1 MLLKIHPDNPQ
12 ERLLQQVIDCIKA
25 GGVII
30 YPTDTVY
37 GLGCDIYNQKA
48 IERICKIKEV
58 LPKQAQFSFVCS
70 DLSHLSNY
78 TKNVNTPIFR
88 LLKHCLPGPYT
99 FILEANKEVPRH
111 LKIKKDTIGIR
122 IPDHAITQ
130 QLISLLGHP
139 IMSMSLPPNE
149 WDSYE
154 TDPEEIW
161 QRFSKVVD
169 LVIDGGIG
177 QQQLSTII
185 DCTAENPLIL
195 REGAGAIPAS
205 II

>member
-1 MLLKIHPDNPQ
+1 MLLQIHPDNPQ

-48 IERICKIKEV
+48 IERICKIKEI

-78 TKNVNTPIFR
+78 SKNVSTPIFR

-99 FILEANKEVPRH
+99 FILEANKEVPKH

-122 IPDHAITQ
+122 VPKHTITQ
-130 QLISLLGHP
+130 QLISLLGGADINSP
-139 IMSMSLPPNE
+139 ETINALARAGYLPESRLYRGKPHYLKRRC
-149 WDSYE
+149 WSY
-154 TDPEEIW
+154 TS
-161 QRFSKVVD
+161 FHN
-169 LVIDGGIG
+169 IDDHVFTR
-177 QQQLSTII
+177 SRK
-185 DCTAENPLIL
+185 IL
-195 REGAGAIPAS
+195 FRSG
-205 II
+205 